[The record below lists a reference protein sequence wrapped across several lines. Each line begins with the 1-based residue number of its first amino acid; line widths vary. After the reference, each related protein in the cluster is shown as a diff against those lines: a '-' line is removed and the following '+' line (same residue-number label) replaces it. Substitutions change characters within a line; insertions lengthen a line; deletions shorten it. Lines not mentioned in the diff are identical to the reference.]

1 MSSYDYSETRSFYVA
16 MVGTHHVDHTGL
28 FPPQLHKCWLE
39 LVMDHHVSPKSL
51 FLLVLAT
58 GTSFANAGEVLYHF
72 IYIFY

>member
-16 MVGTHHVDHTGL
+16 MVGTYHVDHVGL
-28 FPPQLHKCWLE
+28 FLPQLHECWLG
-39 LVMDHHVSPKSL
+39 LVMDHHVSPKPL

-58 GTSFANAGEVLYHF
+58 GTSFANAREGLYHF